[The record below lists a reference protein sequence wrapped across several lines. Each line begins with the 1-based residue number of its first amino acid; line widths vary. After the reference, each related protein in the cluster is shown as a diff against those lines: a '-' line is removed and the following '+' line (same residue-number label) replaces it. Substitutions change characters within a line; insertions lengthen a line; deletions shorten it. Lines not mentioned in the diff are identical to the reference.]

1 MREAAFKG
9 LVRPFR
15 FRPILEYGS
24 SVWDP
29 HYEGLIYDLEEVQKL
44 AARFVT
50 RNYTYEKGSMTDI
63 LQKL

>member
-9 LVRPFR
+9 LVRP
-15 FRPILEYGS
+15 ILEYDS

-29 HYEGLIYDLEEVQKL
+29 HYEGLTDDLAKVPNR

-50 RNYTYEKGSMTDI
+50 RKYTYEKGSMIDI
-63 LQKL
+63 LKN